1 MGPEAKFYQ
10 QIKRNFKSL
19 SLIRIE
25 NNSLLGTP
33 DLLVYNTFRH
43 FCTLELKVSKGKKIR
58 FSPHQIAFHKRHP
71 DNTFILVKAL
81 GPLPPKTSPISM
93 FRGSRITEL
102 VALGL
107 KLDACYSGWDA
118 CRLALEACGLPLD
131 VS

>member
-33 DLLVYNTFRH
+33 DVLVCNTSGH
-43 FCTLELKVSKGKKIR
+43 FCTIELKVTKSKKIR

-71 DNTFILVKAL
+71 KNTFIMVKAL
-81 GPLPPKTSPISM
+81 GPLPKKTFSV
-93 FRGSRITEL
+93 FLFQGSRISEL
-102 VALGL
+102 VACGL
-107 KLDACYSGWDA
+107 KLEACACGFTA
-118 CRLALEACGLPLD
+118 CRLMLENLN
-131 VS
+131 